1 MQKNADKDTLNPI
14 KKSDP
19 FSSFELSARTC
30 LYPRFGNSRV
40 RKSAAKEF
48 KGVKTSMKS
57 EDVLDIYKKTGALL
71 TGHFLLSSGLH
82 SKQYLQSAL
91 VLQHPDIA
99 TRLCAA
105 LAEHF
110 KNSRVGVVIA
120 PALGGVFVSHETA
133 RALGVRALFA
143 ERVNGELTL
152 RRGFTIKPG
161 ERVLVVEDV
170 ITTGKSTKE
179 TIEVVKKA
187 GGTVIAAASLIDRS
201 GGAADLGVPYKSLVT
216 LTVPAYTAENCP
228 LCKAGSMPI
237 KPGSRGLK

>member
-1 MQKNADKDTLNPI
+1 MTQD
-14 KKSDP
+14 
-19 FSSFELSARTC
+19 E
-30 LYPRFGNSRV
+30 
-40 RKSAAKEF
+40 
-48 KGVKTSMKS
+48 
-57 EDVLDIYKKTGALL
+57 VLDIYQKTGALL

-82 SKQYLQSAL
+82 SERYLQSAL
-91 VLQHPDIA
+91 VLQQPDIA

-110 KNSRVGVVIA
+110 RNSKIEAVIA

-161 ERVLVVEDV
+161 ERLLVVEDV
-170 ITTGKSTKE
+170 ITTGKSTRE

-187 GGTVIAAASLIDRS
+187 GGVAVAAASLVDRS
-201 GGAADLGVPYKSLVT
+201 GGKAELGVPYKALVT
-216 LTVPAYTAENCP
+216 LDVPSFTAQECP
-228 LCKAGSMPI
+228 LCKAGSTPI

>member
-1 MQKNADKDTLNPI
+1 MH
-14 KKSDP
+14 
-19 FSSFELSARTC
+19 
-30 LYPRFGNSRV
+30 
-40 RKSAAKEF
+40 
-48 KGVKTSMKS
+48 S
-57 EDVLDIYKKTGALL
+57 E
-71 TGHFLLSSGLH
+71 
-82 SKQYLQSAL
+82 QYLQSAL
-91 VLQHPDIA
+91 VLQQPEIA
-99 TRLCAA
+99 TKLCAA
-105 LAEHF
+105 LAGHF
-110 KNSRVGVVIA
+110 KSARIEVVIA

-187 GGTVIAAASLIDRS
+187 GGNVIAAASLIDRS
-201 GGAADLGVPYKSLVT
+201 GGKAELGVPYKSLVT
-216 LTVPAYTAENCP
+216 LSVPSYSAEACP
-228 LCKAGSMPI
+228 LCKAGSTPI

>member
-1 MQKNADKDTLNPI
+1 
-14 KKSDP
+14 
-19 FSSFELSARTC
+19 
-30 LYPRFGNSRV
+30 
-40 RKSAAKEF
+40 
-48 KGVKTSMKS
+48 MKS
-57 EDVLDIYKKTGALL
+57 EEVLDIYKKTGALL

-82 SKQYLQSAL
+82 SEQYLQSAL
-91 VLQHPDIA
+91 VLQMPEIA
-99 TRLCAA
+99 TKLCAA

-110 KNSRVGVVIA
+110 KGQNIQAVIA

-179 TIEVVKKA
+179 TIEVVRQA
-187 GGTVIAAASLIDRS
+187 GGVAVAAASLVDRS
-201 GGAADLGVPYKSLVT
+201 GGKAELGVPYKSLVT
-216 LTVPAYTAENCP
+216 LNVPTYAPESCP

>member
-1 MQKNADKDTLNPI
+1 MTHD
-14 KKSDP
+14 
-19 FSSFELSARTC
+19 E
-30 LYPRFGNSRV
+30 
-40 RKSAAKEF
+40 
-48 KGVKTSMKS
+48 
-57 EDVLDIYKKTGALL
+57 VLDIYQKTGALL

-82 SKQYLQSAL
+82 SERYLQSAL
-91 VLQHPDIA
+91 VLQQPDIA

-110 KNSRVGVVIA
+110 RNAAIEAVIA

-161 ERVLVVEDV
+161 ERLLVVEDV
-170 ITTGKSTKE
+170 ITTGKSTRE
-179 TIEVVKKA
+179 TIEVVRKA
-187 GGTVIAAASLIDRS
+187 GGVAVAAASLVDRS
-201 GGAADLGVPYKSLVT
+201 GGKAELGVPYKSLVS
-216 LTVPAYTAENCP
+216 LEVPSYTALECP
-228 LCKAGSMPI
+228 LCKAGSTPI

>member
-1 MQKNADKDTLNPI
+1 MTSDEILELYKN
-14 KKSDP
+14 
-19 FSSFELSARTC
+19 
-30 LYPRFGNSRV
+30 
-40 RKSAAKEF
+40 
-48 KGVKTSMKS
+48 
-57 EDVLDIYKKTGALL
+57 TGALL

-82 SKQYLQSAL
+82 SDKYLQSAL
-91 VLQHPDIA
+91 VLQQPDMA
-99 TRLCAA
+99 TKLCAA

-110 KNSRVGVVIA
+110 KDFKIEIVIA

-133 RALGVRALFA
+133 RALGVRAIFA

-179 TIEVVKKA
+179 TIAVVQKA
-187 GGTVIAAASLIDRS
+187 GGAVIAAGSLVDRS
-201 GGAADLGVPYKSLVT
+201 GGKATLGVPYKSLLT
-216 LTVPAYTAENCP
+216 LEVPSYTPETCP
-228 LCKAGSMPI
+228 MCRLGSTPI

>member
-1 MQKNADKDTLNPI
+1 M
-14 KKSDP
+14 
-19 FSSFELSARTC
+19 
-30 LYPRFGNSRV
+30 
-40 RKSAAKEF
+40 
-48 KGVKTSMKS
+48 TS
-57 EDVLDIYKKTGALL
+57 EQVLDVYRKTGALL

-82 SKQYLQSAL
+82 SEQYLQSAL
-91 VLQHPDIA
+91 VLQEPDIA

-105 LAEHF
+105 LAAYF
-110 KNSRVGVVIA
+110 KDERIEAVIA

-161 ERVLVVEDV
+161 ERLLVVEDV

-179 TIEVVKKA
+179 TIEVVRRA
-187 GGTVIAAASLIDRS
+187 GGVAVAAGSLVDRS
-201 GGAADLGVPYKSLVT
+201 GGRADIGVPYKSLVT
-216 LTVPAYTAENCP
+216 LNVPTYAPDACP
-228 LCKAGSMPI
+228 LCKAGSAPV

>member
-1 MQKNADKDTLNPI
+1 MTPQ
-14 KKSDP
+14 
-19 FSSFELSARTC
+19 E
-30 LYPRFGNSRV
+30 
-40 RKSAAKEF
+40 
-48 KGVKTSMKS
+48 
-57 EDVLDIYKKTGALL
+57 VLDIYKKTGALL

-82 SKQYLQSAL
+82 SEQYLQSAL
-91 VLQHPDIA
+91 VLQQPDIA
-99 TRLCAA
+99 TKLCAV
-105 LAEHF
+105 LAKHF
-110 KNSRVGVVIA
+110 KDLNIEVVIA

-143 ERVNGELTL
+143 ERMGGELTL

-187 GGTVIAAASLIDRS
+187 GGIVIAAGSLVDRS
-201 GGAADLGVPYKSLVT
+201 NGTANLGVPYKALVT
-216 LTVPAYTAENCP
+216 MNVPTYTPENCP
-228 LCKAGSMPI
+228 LCKAGSTPV

>member
-1 MQKNADKDTLNPI
+1 MTQA
-14 KKSDP
+14 
-19 FSSFELSARTC
+19 E
-30 LYPRFGNSRV
+30 
-40 RKSAAKEF
+40 
-48 KGVKTSMKS
+48 
-57 EDVLDIYKKTGALL
+57 VLDIYKNTGALL

-82 SKQYLQSAL
+82 SERYLQSAL
-91 VLQHPDIA
+91 VLQQPDIA

-110 KNSRVGVVIA
+110 KDSTIQAVIA

-133 RALGVRALFA
+133 RALGVRSLFA

-161 ERVLVVEDV
+161 ERILVVEDV
-170 ITTGKSTKE
+170 ITTGKSTRE

-187 GGTVIAAASLIDRS
+187 GGVVVAAASLVDRS
-201 GGAADLGVPYKSLVT
+201 GGKAELGVPYKALVT
-216 LTVPAYTAENCP
+216 LAVPSYAPEDCP
-228 LCKAGSMPI
+228 LCKAGSTPV